1 MTSQHLY
8 YHQPEEVIRWDDLN
22 YGKAALKIF
31 ILGVNKEEDR

>member
-1 MTSQHLY
+1 MREKQGADPSDDITASQ
-8 YHQPEEVIRWDDLN
+8 DDLN